1 MKKKDYTK
9 FSNHQPKVEPV
20 PVATEEHV
28 ASVTTLEFRE
38 PAEAEVA
45 KTLKGTVSGCAK
57 LNVREEANLFAEVV
71 GQLNKG
77 AEVAID
83 ELESTED
90 FYKIYT
96 ASGMAG
102 FCMKKFVTLLA

>member
-9 FSNHQPKVEPV
+9 FSNHQPKVEPI
-20 PVATEEHV
+20 PVAVENQVETI
-28 ASVTTLEFRE
+28 TLEYVE
-38 PAEAEVA
+38 PTETKVIEMTKGVVA
-45 KTLKGTVSGCAK
+45 GCAK
-57 LNVREEANLFAEVV
+57 LNVREEPDLFADIVC
-71 GQLNKG
+71 QLEKG
-77 AEVAID
+77 AEVVID
-83 ELESTED
+83 ENESTED